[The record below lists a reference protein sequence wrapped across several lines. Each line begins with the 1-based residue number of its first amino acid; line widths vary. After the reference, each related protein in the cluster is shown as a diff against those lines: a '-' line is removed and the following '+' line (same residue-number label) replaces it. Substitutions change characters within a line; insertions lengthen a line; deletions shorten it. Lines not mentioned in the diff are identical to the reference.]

1 MAQERDQGMSTP
13 ASNGDAP
20 APSAETADIRTQIEQ
35 TRTEMSRT
43 IDAIQERLSPS
54 RIVAEAADT
63 AKEAASKGVMSVIRG
78 PIPIALASAATTAVI
93 VMTMNRSRARTTSL
107 RASGSYVT
115 QIQRLLAL
123 AGAGMACW
131 RAWQA
136 YQRAL
141 EGPGAPPPTTWP
153 EREPV
158 IDEPF

>member
-1 MAQERDQGMSTP
+1 MSTP
-13 ASNGDAP
+13 ASNGDAT
-20 APSAETADIRTQIEQ
+20 APSPETAEIRTQIEQ
-35 TRTEMSRT
+35 TRTGISHT

-63 AKEAASKGVMSVIRG
+63 AKEAAAKGVMSVIRS
-78 PIPIALASAATTAVI
+78 PIPIALASAAATAVI
-93 VMTMNRSRARTTSL
+93 VMAMNRSRARTPSL
-107 RASGSYVT
+107 RASGSHVS
-115 QIQRLLAL
+115 QVQRLLAL

-141 EGPGAPPPTTWP
+141 EGPGTPPPTAWT